1 MSSIRCLKLLSVVGV
16 LLVFAGCAHEEAPAS
31 QAEQT
36 AVVKP
41 AGACQ
46 ADDGGV
52 VAEGTISSRCAVP
65 GTGVTDCP
73 RYLCKRCTSGAWGGE
88 YTCLYQ

>member
-1 MSSIRCLKLLSVVGV
+1 MSSIRCLKLLPVFGLV
-16 LLVFAGCAHEEAPAS
+16 LAVAGCAHGESSAS
-31 QAEQT
+31 QPDQT

-46 ADDGGV
+46 AGDGGL
-52 VAEGTISSRCAVP
+52 VADGTIASRCAVP

-73 RYLCKRCTSGAWGGE
+73 RYTCRRCNNGTWGGE
-88 YTCLYQ
+88 YSCLLH